1 MIRMFLI
8 LLIALCFGGNVW
20 CAQTLRIGI
29 QETILQGQ
37 EKELINETISSL
49 KLKLNR
55 NIEVSEFSSKDLQKA
70 IQNNEVDLFIS
81 STPFFIAEAKSGARD
96 IATLVSDRAFDPNQ
110 GLSALV
116 LVKEGANGLNSLA
129 DLKDKTVVFNPRY
142 GQETVYLI
150 KGELEQSGKD
160 SSLILNK
167 LTARDESVKELLD
180 DLSQEKL
187 DAVVLP
193 SCLLEEEA
201 EKNEIN
207 TLKLRV
213 LNEKNHPNLLC
224 LHSTSLYP
232 STTFAML
239 PSVQAE
245 LPRKLRLI
253 LLGQE
258 AIKGGMYWGTSSD
271 YDSVDRLLRSL
282 DMDAYASERKWT
294 MKNVVN
300 KYWYIFVGFLLLILG
315 LMAHSVRTEALVKK
329 RTAQLQASLKQREK
343 LQVQAAKTEEAL
355 GKLQRLG
362 TVSQISSLFA
372 HELRQPLNAIRCYAY
387 SLLKQTMKAGSN
399 LDKEKFASGLEEINE
414 QAQRA
419 DEIIQKVR
427 DYVKDKSRDLTQ
439 VDLDQILRKTIESF
453 SLGHPDCEIQV
464 QAVSAKV
471 LGDPLEI
478 ELIIS
483 NLIKNAYEAS
493 VGKKTEPQVYLKGER
508 KSGNFQIEVWDN
520 GPQLSEEQLSEIS
533 NSSGSTKAD
542 GLGLGLSIV
551 KTFVERHGGTLI
563 YGRSP
568 LGGLLV
574 SFNLRLVNGEKGNG
588 S

>member
-207 TLKLRV
+207 TLNLRV

-245 LPRKLRLI
+245 LSRKLRLI

-427 DYVKDKSRDLTQ
+427 DYVKDKSKDLTQ

-464 QAVSAKV
+464 QTIPAKV

-483 NLIKNAYEAS
+483 NLIKNAY
-493 VGKKTEPQVYLKGER
+493 
-508 KSGNFQIEVWDN
+508 
-520 GPQLSEEQLSEIS
+520 
-533 NSSGSTKAD
+533 
-542 GLGLGLSIV
+542 
-551 KTFVERHGGTLI
+551 
-563 YGRSP
+563 
-568 LGGLLV
+568 
-574 SFNLRLVNGEKGNG
+574 
-588 S
+588 

>member
-1 MIRMFLI
+1 MQFL
-8 LLIALCFGGNVW
+8 L
-20 CAQTLRIGI
+20 
-29 QETILQGQ
+29 
-37 EKELINETISSL
+37 
-49 KLKLNR
+49 
-55 NIEVSEFSSKDLQKA
+55 
-70 IQNNEVDLFIS
+70 
-81 STPFFIAEAKSGARD
+81 P
-96 IATLVSDRAFDPNQ
+96 
-110 GLSALV
+110 
-116 LVKEGANGLNSLA
+116 
-129 DLKDKTVVFNPRY
+129 
-142 GQETVYLI
+142 
-150 KGELEQSGKD
+150 
-160 SSLILNK
+160 
-167 LTARDESVKELLD
+167 
-180 DLSQEKL
+180 
-187 DAVVLP
+187 VVLP

-207 TLKLRV
+207 TLNLRV

-245 LPRKLRLI
+245 LSRKLRLI

-427 DYVKDKSRDLTQ
+427 DYVKDKSKDLTQ

-464 QAVSAKV
+464 QTIPSKV

-520 GPQLSEEQLSEIS
+520 GPQLSEEQLSGIS

>member
-1 MIRMFLI
+1 MIRIFL
-8 LLIALCFGGNVW
+8 LLLLTVCLEGNVW

-37 EKELINETISSL
+37 EKELIEETIASL

-55 NIEVSEFSSKDLQKA
+55 NIKVSGFSAKGLQKA

-96 IATLVSDRAFDPNQ
+96 IAALVSDRAFDPNQ
-110 GLSALV
+110 GSSALI
-116 LVKEGANGLNSLA
+116 LVKEGSKGLDDLT
-129 DLKDKTVVFNPRY
+129 DLKNKTVAYNPLY
-142 GQETVYLI
+142 GQETVYLV
-150 KGELEQSGKD
+150 KGELEQTGKD

-167 LTARDESVKELLD
+167 LTAQPGSVKELLD
-180 DLSQEKL
+180 DLSRGKS
-187 DAVVLP
+187 DAVILP

-201 EKNEIN
+201 EKNEID
-207 TLKLRV
+207 TLELRV

-224 LHSTSLYP
+224 LHSTALYP

-245 LPRKLRLI
+245 LSRKLRLI
-253 LLGQE
+253 LLGQD
-258 AIKGGMYWGTSSD
+258 ATKGGMYWGTSSD

-294 MKNVVN
+294 IKNVLN
-300 KYWYIFVGFLLLILG
+300 KYWYIFVGLLLLILG
-315 LMAHSVRTEALVKK
+315 LAAHSFRTEALVKK

-362 TVSQISSLFA
+362 TISQISSLFA

-387 SLLKQTMKAGSN
+387 SLRKQTMKAGN
-399 LDKEKFASGLEEINE
+399 DLDKEKFASGLEEINE

-427 DYVKDKSRDLTQ
+427 DYVKDKSRNLTE
-439 VDLDQILRKTIESF
+439 VDLDQILKKTIEGF
-453 SLGHPDCEIQV
+453 SIGHPDCEFQV
-464 QAVSAKV
+464 KVVDTTV
-471 LGDPLEI
+471 LGDPLEL
-478 ELIIS
+478 ELIFS

-493 VGKKTEPQVYLKGER
+493 VGKRDKPQVYLRGER
-508 KSGNFQIEVWDN
+508 RGDFFRMEVWDN
-520 GPQLSEEQLSEIS
+520 GPALSEEQLHEIS
-533 NSSGSTKAD
+533 NSSGTTKAD

-551 KTFVERHGGTLI
+551 KTFVEHHGGTLI
-563 YGRSP
+563 YSRSP
-568 LGGLLV
+568 LNGLLV
-574 SFNLRLVNGEKGNG
+574 TFNLRLVNRGKENG
-588 S
+588 Y